1 MIDLEPFRQYFK
13 YLSTSN
19 MYKKLSETIDSQENK
34 AQLNK
39 IENRLTNLIEKLK
52 YNRTSNAKQLKTKT
66 TYYKLLEEFFTLI
79 N

>member
-1 MIDLEPFRQYFK
+1 MIDLESFRQYFK

-19 MYKKLSETIDSQENK
+19 MYKNLSETIDSQENK

-52 YNRTSNAKQLKTKT
+52 YNRTNNAK
-66 TYYKLLEEFFTLI
+66 
-79 N
+79 